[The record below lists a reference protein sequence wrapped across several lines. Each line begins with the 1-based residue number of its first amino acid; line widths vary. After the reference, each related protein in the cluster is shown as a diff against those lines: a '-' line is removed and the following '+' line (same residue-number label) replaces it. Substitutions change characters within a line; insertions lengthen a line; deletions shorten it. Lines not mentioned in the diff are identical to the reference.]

1 MTWSDANLL
10 QRIDAR
16 CAELDITRHA
26 ACVRAGV
33 DASYLDRP
41 VDGRQINKLEQLAT
55 GLNWTLCQMIGCDSQ
70 TLAMPPLDRQ
80 LHEKAVRTAQRGLRN
95 DPDSAELLPA
105 TIADVYDVLIERQQS
120 GEPIDDAYLAG
131 IEGMIRRGTR

>member
-1 MTWSDANLL
+1 MTWSDETLL

-16 CAELDITRHA
+16 CAELGITRHA

-41 VDGRQINKLEQLAT
+41 VEGRQVNKLAQLAA
-55 GLNWTLCQMIGCDSQ
+55 GLDWTLCQMIGCDSPPA
-70 TLAMPPLDRQ
+70 AMQPLDRQ

-95 DPDSAELLPA
+95 DPDSAELLPG
-105 TIADVYDVLIERQQS
+105 TIADVYDTLIERQQS

-131 IEGMIRRGTR
+131 IEGMIRRGRR